1 MSSNVTVLGG
11 GNTAFALAADLTL
24 AGHSVRL
31 AELPAMQD
39 TIEPIRESK
48 TIALNG
54 VGHTGEAHLADVTT
68 DIAGAVDGADLV
80 LLSVPAYAH
89 RPFAEACAPHLK
101 AGQLLVLAPG
111 TLGSLEFAQVFEEMG
126 NREEVVLAE
135 VDTSPY
141 VCRKTGPDTAH
152 IWGVV
157 PRLGVGVPAGQPDG
171 AGPRVDVAFVPRH
184 HHLSRR
190 SGLRFQQHEPDH
202 APGRY
207 PDERGPGRVLGRRLL
222 LLQGG
227 ASLRGLPV

>member
-24 AGHSVRL
+24 AGHRVRL
-31 AELPAMQD
+31 AELPGMHD
-39 TIEPIRESK
+39 TIEPIRESR
-48 TIALNG
+48 TIVLKG
-54 VGHTGEAHLADVTT
+54 VGHTGEARLADVTT
-68 DIAGAVDGADLV
+68 DIAGALDGADLI

-101 AGQLLVLAPG
+101 AGQVFVLVPG

-141 VCRKTGPDTAH
+141 VCRKTGPDAAH

-157 PRLGVGVPAGQPDG
+157 PRLGVGVRPASLT
-171 AGPRVDVAFVPRH
+171 AHVHEHAVSVVPRSH
-184 HHLSRR
+184 
-190 SGLRFQQHEPDH
+190 
-202 APGRY
+202 
-207 PDERGPGRVLGRRLL
+207 RL
-222 LLQGG
+222 
-227 ASLRGLPV
+227 